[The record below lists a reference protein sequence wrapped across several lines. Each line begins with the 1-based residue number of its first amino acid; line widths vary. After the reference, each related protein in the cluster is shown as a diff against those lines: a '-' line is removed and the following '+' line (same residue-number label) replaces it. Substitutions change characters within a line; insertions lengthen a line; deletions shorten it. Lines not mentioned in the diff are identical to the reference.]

1 MGIITS
7 KKRKNNGQ
15 TVQNEQVI
23 QTPAPNQT
31 VLNEHVIQTPAPN
44 QTLQNEQVIQVPR
57 SIETKHES
65 IECKNYS
72 AESNCQA

>member
-23 QTPAPNQT
+23 QTPASNQT
-31 VLNEHVIQTPAPN
+31 VLNEHVVQTPAPS
-44 QTLQNEQVIQVPR
+44 QTVQDGQVLQASR
-57 SIETKHES
+57 SIETEHES
-65 IECKNYS
+65 IACKNYFL
-72 AESNCQA
+72 CL